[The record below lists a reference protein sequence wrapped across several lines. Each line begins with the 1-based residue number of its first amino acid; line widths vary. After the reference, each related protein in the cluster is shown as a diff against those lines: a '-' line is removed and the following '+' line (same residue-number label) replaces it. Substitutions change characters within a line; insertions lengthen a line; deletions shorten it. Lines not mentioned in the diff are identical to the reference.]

1 MKSFSSR
8 LIALRKERNMTQAD
22 LAKAISKTRSTVSG
36 YETEGKEP
44 DYEMLCFLANYF
56 DVTTDY
62 LLGISNVRTH
72 NDAVFVNDT
81 RQFSA
86 TYEGLP
92 HDLKQSVA
100 SAFDSFYLLLSRDMK
115 LRREERLSLYAEF
128 FGLLQRRRAEI
139 RNKIEQG
146 SAADPAYLSDLMA
159 MQSEFKNNVS
169 VLLDQLMQADMG
181 VASGAD
187 KKGASLASSKQSVG

>member
-8 LIALRKERNMTQAD
+8 LIALRRERDMTQAD
-22 LAKAISKTRSTVSG
+22 LAKAIAKTRSTVSG

-62 LLGISNVRTH
+62 LLGISDVRTH

-86 TYEGLP
+86 TFEGLP
-92 HDLKQSVA
+92 HDMKQSVA

-115 LRREERLSLYAEF
+115 LRREERLALYAEL
-128 FGLLQRRRAEI
+128 FGLLQKSRAEI
-139 RNKIEQG
+139 RGKIEYG
-146 SAADPAYLSDLMA
+146 AAADPAYLSELMA
-159 MQSEFKNNVS
+159 MQSELKNGVS

-181 VASGAD
+181 VAVGAEKRGVD
-187 KKGASLASSKQSVG
+187 LESSRQSVV

>member
-8 LIALRKERNMTQAD
+8 LIDLRKERNMTQAD
-22 LAKAISKTRSTVSG
+22 LAKVISKTRSTVSG

-128 FGLLQRRRAEI
+128 FGLLQRCRAEI

-159 MQSEFKNNVS
+159 MQSELKNNIS

-181 VASGAD
+181 VASGAS
-187 KKGASLASSKQSVG
+187 KKGESLASSKQSVG

>member
-8 LIALRKERNMTQAD
+8 LIALRRERDMTQAD
-22 LAKAISKTRSTVSG
+22 LAKAIAKTRSTVSG

-62 LLGISNVRTH
+62 LLGISDVRTH

-86 TYEGLP
+86 IFEGLP
-92 HDLKQSVA
+92 HDMKQSVA

-115 LRREERLSLYAEF
+115 LRREERLALYAEL
-128 FGLLQRRRAEI
+128 FGLLQKSRAEI
-139 RNKIEQG
+139 RGKIEYG
-146 SAADPAYLSDLMA
+146 AAADPAYLSELMA
-159 MQSEFKNNVS
+159 MQSELKNGVS

-181 VASGAD
+181 VAVGAEKRGVD
-187 KKGASLASSKQSVG
+187 LGSSRQSVG